1 MFPKYVDGE
10 KVDTIYDLIHNSANY
25 HATIYDKGIC
35 FWNNVVIRPV
45 CKCTRRK
52 IIDTII
58 VLNGMQYN
66 ICSCGLPNRQS
77 AKPITKAMIKEW
89 FEE

>member
-10 KVDTIYDLIHNSANY
+10 NIDMIYDLICNSTNY
-25 HATIYDKGIC
+25 HATIYDDGIC
-35 FWNNVVIRPV
+35 FWNNITTRSV

-52 IIDTII
+52 ITDIMT

-66 ICSCGLPNRQS
+66 ICSCGLPNKQS
-77 AKPITKAMIKEW
+77 AKPITKAMIEEW
-89 FEE
+89 FKD